1 MSEKD
6 YDVSLS
12 KQLARKVIDNLLEK
26 NLLQENQLSPTLRD
40 KIAAGE
46 MTPED
51 WKSELERSLDSI
63 NQPRG

>member
-1 MSEKD
+1 MSKKEEAI
-6 YDVSLS
+6 SLS
-12 KQLARKVIDNLLEK
+12 QQLAQKVIDNLLDK
-26 NLLQENQLSPTLRD
+26 NLLQENLLSPALRD

-46 MTPED
+46 MNPED